1 MPAVSPDRLVAYTD
15 YVFPDLE
22 GERTLLAQ
30 AGARLLGNQAR
41 DEAEVIATC
50 ADAEALIVQLA
61 PVTASVIAALPRC
74 RMMVRLGI
82 GYDNIDVA
90 AAQAHGIAVCNVPD
104 YCTGEVADHTLA
116 LALAL
121 VRELGPIDAR
131 VRAGD
136 WKLAP
141 VRRLPAL
148 DRLAFGTIGFG
159 RIAQAVLQRARAFG
173 CRLLASDPFVPDE
186 VFAAQGV
193 ERLSVD
199 ALCAQADV
207 LSLHAPSTPE
217 THHLLNADR
226 LARLKPGSI
235 VLNCARGALIDTH
248 ALAAALATGRPAYA
262 GLDVF
267 ETEPLAADHP
277 LRTLPNVL
285 LTSHVAW
292 LSDASGPRLQRL
304 ATEEVARYLRG
315 QPLRCPVNEAARRFA
330 R

>member
-1 MPAVSPDRLVAYTD
+1 MSSAIPDRVVAYTD

-30 AGARLLGNQAR
+30 AGARLVGNQAR

-50 ADAEALIVQLA
+50 AEAEALIVQLA
-61 PVTASVIAALPRC
+61 PVTAAVIAALPRC

-82 GYDNIDVA
+82 GYDNIDA
-90 AAQAHGIAVCNVPD
+90 AAAEAHGIAVCNVPD

-131 VRAGD
+131 VRAGE

-148 DRLAFGTIGFG
+148 DRLAFGTVGFG
-159 RIAQAVLQRARAFG
+159 RIARAVLQRARAFG

-186 VFAAQGV
+186 VFAAEGV
-193 ERLSVD
+193 ERLPLD
-199 ALCAQADV
+199 DLCAEADL
-207 LSLHAPSTPE
+207 LSLHAPSTPA
-217 THHLLNADR
+217 THHLLDAGR
-226 LARLKPGSI
+226 LARLKPGAF

-248 ALAAALATGRPAYA
+248 ALAAALNAGRLGGA

-267 ETEPLAADHP
+267 ETEPLPADHP
-277 LRTLPNVL
+277 LRSAPNAI

-292 LSDASGPRLQRL
+292 LSDASGQRLQRL
-304 ATEEVARYLRG
+304 ATEEVGRYLRG
-315 QPLRCPVNEAARRFA
+315 ERLRCPVNDTARRFA

>member
-1 MPAVSPDRLVAYTD
+1 MSSAIPDRVVAYTD

-22 GERTLLAQ
+22 GERTLLAR

-41 DEAEVIATC
+41 DEAEVMATC
-50 ADAEALIVQLA
+50 AEAEALIVQLA
-61 PVTASVIAALPRC
+61 PVTAAVVAALPRC

-90 AAQAHGIAVCNVPD
+90 AAEARGVAVCNVPD

-121 VRELGPIDAR
+121 VRELGPLDAR
-131 VRAGD
+131 VRAGE

-148 DRLAFGTIGFG
+148 DRLAFGTVGFG
-159 RIAQAVLQRARAFG
+159 RIARAVLQRARAFG

-186 VFAAQGV
+186 VFAAEGV
-193 ERLSVD
+193 ERLSLD
-199 ALCAQADV
+199 TLCEQADL
-207 LSLHAPSTPE
+207 LSLHAPYTPE
-217 THHLLNADR
+217 THHLLDAHR
-226 LARLKPGSI
+226 LARLKPGAF

-248 ALAAALATGRPAYA
+248 ALAAALANGRLGGA

-267 ETEPLAADHP
+267 ENEPLPADHP
-277 LRTLPNVL
+277 LRTAPNAI

-304 ATEEVARYLRG
+304 ATEEVCRYLRG
-315 QPLRCPVNEAARRFA
+315 EPLRCPVNDTARRFA

>member
-1 MPAVSPDRLVAYTD
+1 MSSAIPDRVVAYTD
-15 YVFPDLE
+15 YVFPELE

-50 ADAEALIVQLA
+50 AEAEALIVQLA
-61 PVTASVIAALPRC
+61 PVTAAVVAALPRC

-90 AAQAHGIAVCNVPD
+90 AAEARGVAVCNVPD

-121 VRELGPIDAR
+121 VRELGPLDAR
-131 VRAGD
+131 VRAGE

-148 DRLAFGTIGFG
+148 DRLAFGTVGFG
-159 RIAQAVLQRARAFG
+159 RIARAVLQRARAFG

-186 VFAAQGV
+186 VFAAEGV
-193 ERLSVD
+193 ERLPLD
-199 ALCAQADV
+199 ALCEQADL
-207 LSLHAPSTPE
+207 LSLHAPYTPE
-217 THHLLNADR
+217 THHLLDAHR
-226 LARLKPGSI
+226 LARLKPGAFI
-235 VLNCARGALIDTH
+235 LNCARGALIDTH
-248 ALAAALATGRPAYA
+248 ALAAALANRRLGGA

-267 ETEPLAADHP
+267 ESEPLPADHP
-277 LRTLPNVL
+277 LRTAPNAI

-304 ATEEVARYLRG
+304 ATEEVCRYLRG
-315 QPLRCPVNEAARRFA
+315 EPLRCPVNDTARRFA

>member
-1 MPAVSPDRLVAYTD
+1 MSSAPPDRVVAYTD

-22 GERTLLAQ
+22 GERTLLAR

-41 DEAEVIATC
+41 DEAEVMATC
-50 ADAEALIVQLA
+50 AEAEALIVQLA
-61 PVTASVIAALPRC
+61 PVTAAVVAALPRC

-90 AAQAHGIAVCNVPD
+90 AAEARGIAVCNVPD

-121 VRELGPIDAR
+121 VRELGLLDAR
-131 VRAGD
+131 VRAGE

-148 DRLAFGTIGFG
+148 DRLAFGTVGFG
-159 RIAQAVLQRARAFG
+159 RIARAVLQRARAFG

-186 VFAAQGV
+186 VFAAEGV
-193 ERLSVD
+193 ERLSLD
-199 ALCAQADV
+199 TLCEQADL
-207 LSLHAPSTPE
+207 LSLHAPYTPE
-217 THHLLNADR
+217 THHLLDAHR
-226 LARLKPGSI
+226 LARLKPGAF

-248 ALAAALATGRPAYA
+248 ALAAALANGRLGGA

-267 ETEPLAADHP
+267 ENEPLPADHP
-277 LRTLPNVL
+277 LRTAPNAI

-304 ATEEVARYLRG
+304 ATEEVCRYLRG
-315 QPLRCPVNEAARRFA
+315 EPLRCPVNDTARRFA